1 MCKNKKTHC
10 HSNKSFSD
18 NEKNKS
24 HKRHEH
30 SNNEHHEHSS
40 HEHSNHEHHK
50 QHEHSNNEH
59 HEHSSHEHHK
69 HNNHKQHEHSN
80 HEQHK
85 HNNHKHHQ
93 HSSHEHHEHSNHE
106 HHDHTEHHIM
116 MIKDFKTKFF
126 ISLLFTIP
134 VILISALFA
143 KIIGSNILRFEGSEY
158 LELVIS
164 SFIFFY
170 GGIPFFKGA
179 FEEIKSKKPGMMT
192 LIAIAITVAYT
203 YSVYTVI
210 AQKSNNFFWEL
221 VTLIDIMLLGHW
233 IEMHSVV
240 SASNSLKK
248 LANLIPDK
256 ANLIIENEIKEIE
269 TSKLKIGD
277 IILVKPGDKIPSDG
291 IIINGN
297 SKINESMLT
306 GESKLISKTI
316 GDKVIGGSINTN
328 GSIEIEVT
336 ATNENNYLS
345 KVIKLVQEAKQSKS
359 KTQHLADKAAF
370 ALTILSISVG
380 IITFIVWLAI
390 NKDLDISIKNAA
402 TVMIITCPHALG
414 LAIPLVVSRSTD
426 QLAKNGILVRNR
438 VAFEKSRKVNVVVF
452 DKTGTLTYG
461 NFDIENIKIFDS
473 KYNQNKIIQIA
484 HSLEKHSNHPI
495 ANAISNYAQKLN
507 ISSYKLLS
515 NNIIPGYGLNGS
527 LDIDGEVK
535 NVKLV
540 NFQYLTTNNLNIN
553 SIENSIATNVFLL
566 IENELIAHFSLN
578 DKIREESYD
587 TIAKLK
593 EKNIKTYMLTGDNE
607 LVAQNVA
614 NKLGLDGYFANVLPD
629 QKESKIRELQ
639 KNNNIVMMVGD
650 GINDAPALAR
660 ADVGVSI
667 SSGTD
672 IAQETSNIILINNNL
687 KDVLKLTSFAK
698 KTYNKMIQNLVW
710 ATLYNLIAIPLA
722 AGVLSSINITISPEV
737 GAIFMTL
744 STVIVAINAML
755 LRIKKH

>member
-1 MCKNKKTHC
+1 
-10 HSNKSFSD
+10 
-18 NEKNKS
+18 
-24 HKRHEH
+24 
-30 SNNEHHEHSS
+30 
-40 HEHSNHEHHK
+40 
-50 QHEHSNNEH
+50 
-59 HEHSSHEHHK
+59 
-69 HNNHKQHEHSN
+69 
-80 HEQHK
+80 
-85 HNNHKHHQ
+85 
-93 HSSHEHHEHSNHE
+93 
-106 HHDHTEHHIM
+106 M

-126 ISLLFTIP
+126 ICLLFTIP
-134 VILISALFA
+134 VILISGLFA

-158 LELVIS
+158 LELVTS

-179 FEEIKSKKPGMMT
+179 FEEIKSKKPAMMT
-192 LIAIAITVAYT
+192 LIAIAITIAYT
-203 YSVYTVI
+203 YSVYIVI
-210 AQKSNNFFWEL
+210 TQKSNNFFWEL
-221 VTLIDIMLLGHW
+221 VTLIDIMLLDYW
-233 IEMHSVV
+233 IEMHSIV
-240 SASNSLKK
+240 SASNWLKK
-248 LANLIPDK
+248 LANLIPNK
-256 ANLIIENEIKEIE
+256 TNSIIENEIKEIE

-277 IILVKPGDKIPSDG
+277 IILVKPGDKIPGDD

-297 SKINESMLT
+297 SEINESMLT

-345 KVIKLVQEAKQSKS
+345 KIIKLVQEAKQSKS
-359 KTQHLADKAAF
+359 KTQHLADKASF

-426 QLAKNGILVRNR
+426 QLAKNGILALNR

-473 KYNQNKIIQIA
+473 KYNQNKIIRIA

-507 ISSYKLLS
+507 IISYKLLS
-515 NNIIPGYGLNGS
+515 SNIIPGYGLNGT

-540 NFQYLTTNNLNIN
+540 NFQYLTANNLKIN

-566 IENELIAHFSLN
+566 IENKLIAHF
-578 DKIREESYD
+578 
-587 TIAKLK
+587 
-593 EKNIKTYMLTGDNE
+593 
-607 LVAQNVA
+607 
-614 NKLGLDGYFANVLPD
+614 
-629 QKESKIRELQ
+629 
-639 KNNNIVMMVGD
+639 
-650 GINDAPALAR
+650 
-660 ADVGVSI
+660 
-667 SSGTD
+667 
-672 IAQETSNIILINNNL
+672 
-687 KDVLKLTSFAK
+687 
-698 KTYNKMIQNLVW
+698 
-710 ATLYNLIAIPLA
+710 
-722 AGVLSSINITISPEV
+722 
-737 GAIFMTL
+737 
-744 STVIVAINAML
+744 
-755 LRIKKH
+755 